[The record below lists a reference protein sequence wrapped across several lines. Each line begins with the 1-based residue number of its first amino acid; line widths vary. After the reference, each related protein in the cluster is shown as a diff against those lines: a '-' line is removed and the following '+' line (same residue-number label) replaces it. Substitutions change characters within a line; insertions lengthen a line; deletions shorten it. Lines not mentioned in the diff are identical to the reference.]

1 MRYTGIMTGDEV
13 KEILNRVLNWP
24 ADDQAKVVQFVR
36 ELEPWHEDHVIDDE
50 ARLQAN
56 SRYRSL

>member
-1 MRYTGIMTGDEV
+1 M
-13 KEILNRVLNWP
+13 KETLNRVLNWP
-24 ADDQAKVVQFVR
+24 ADDQAKFVQFVR
-36 ELEPWHEDHVIDDE
+36 ELEQWHEDHVIDDE